1 MKRNKSLTAAL
12 LSLLSITVLC
22 QTQITPSAAPS
33 TQAPTTTAPSSIMY
47 NSWVRLPGFNFNP
60 MSLVYPSVSTWA
72 NYTTA
77 TIDACEDICDQGPGC
92 DFYTFNSVSNV
103 CDLKF

>member
-1 MKRNKSLTAAL
+1 MKRNKITFTAAL
-12 LSLLSITVLC
+12 LCLILYQGLSQTALTPITW
-22 QTQITPSAAPS
+22 TRIE
-33 TQAPTTTAPSSIMY
+33 
-47 NSWVRLPGFNFNP
+47 GFNFNP
-60 MSLVYPSVSTWA
+60 MPLVYPSVSTWT

-77 TIDACEDICDQGPGC
+77 TIAACEDICNQGPGC